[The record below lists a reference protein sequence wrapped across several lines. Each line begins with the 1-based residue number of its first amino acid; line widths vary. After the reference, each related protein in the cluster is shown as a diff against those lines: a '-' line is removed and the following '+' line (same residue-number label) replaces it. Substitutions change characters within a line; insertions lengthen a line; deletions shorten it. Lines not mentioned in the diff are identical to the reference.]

1 MSLNLFQA
9 QFPPPNTP
17 IIDPMGLVTTP
28 WMAFLRAMFGR
39 TGQGTGT
46 PFSVGNNL
54 VAAGTTQ
61 ATALALTN
69 DWNNITDGA
78 TFGIILPAM
87 TLGQS
92 IVVFNNSSGNI
103 NMYPPVGGVL
113 TVLGVTTGVN
123 VPYLSTF
130 PDGLIFYYFS
140 NTTIIGIR

>member
-46 PFSVGNNL
+46 PFSAGDNL

-69 DWNNITDGA
+69 DWNNITSGA
-78 TFGIILPAM
+78 TFGIILPALTM
-87 TLGQS
+87 GQS
-92 IVVFNNSSGNI
+92 VVVFNNAGGNI
-103 NMYPPVGGVL
+103 KMYPPVGGAL
-113 TVLGVTTGVN
+113 TVLGVATGIN
-123 VPYLSTF
+123 LPYVSAA
-130 PDGLIFYYFS
+130 PDSLIFYYFS
-140 NTTIIGIR
+140 NTNIIAI